1 MRLLFWILA
10 GITVLIILI
19 PKSAAETKLNDQIGY
34 ETNNQTAQIA
44 GPSRPADFS
53 VPKPVPKDKKQGVA
67 TDLKSHKA
75 DPAAL
80 REYLEG
86 AGSPLAPYADQIAKS
101 DFWALLIG
109 ICTIE
114 QYGCTKAPNWNYWG
128 MMKPGG
134 GLRAFETAEEAIGYM
149 DGYFIRLYETR
160 KTVESL
166 RGYYCA
172 SECTNWEP
180 TVIKV
185 KALLEAT
192 ATIQ

>member
-1 MRLLFWILA
+1 MVVLL
-10 GITVLIILI
+10 TLI
-19 PKSAAETKLNDQIGY
+19 PKTAAETKLNDEISH
-34 ETNNQTAQIA
+34 ETINPPAQTITPASPGVLAVPKRIPDNQT
-44 GPSRPADFS
+44 
-53 VPKPVPKDKKQGVA
+53 KGVA
-67 TDLKSHKA
+67 TDLKSPKA
-75 DPAAL
+75 DPEAL
-80 REYLEG
+80 RKYLVG

-101 DFWALLIG
+101 EFWALLVG

-134 GLRAFETAEEAIGYM
+134 GLRTFQTAEEAIDYM
-149 DGYFIRLYETR
+149 DGYFIRLYEKR

-180 TVIKV
+180 TVLRV
-185 KALLEAT
+185 KTLLET
-192 ATIQ
+192 TSTIQ